1 MNYPVRIV
9 SGAVCFFL
17 ACSVIASAQ
26 WNKKPF
32 GEWSPKDTQKVL
44 NDSPWGQ
51 TQAFADMGNKFN
63 TGPGRNP
70 TPNQTEEATTNYLN
84 FRIRFLSAKPIRQ
97 ALSRVM
103 EEQNGNELD
112 AQTAA
117 RLKGFIETEFAEH
130 IIISVMVDSRDHKG
144 EMPKAQS
151 LLRNQTTGELK
162 NNTYLV
168 TKGGQR
174 VFLIEYY
181 PLSSDG
187 LGAKFVFPRLVDSKP
202 FVTEDTGE
210 VMFVSEL
217 SSQYTLRMRFKIK
230 DMIYDGKLEY

>member
-1 MNYPVRIV
+1 MNFPVRMI
-9 SGAVCFFL
+9 SGAVCFL
-17 ACSVIASAQ
+17 LVSSIASAQ
-26 WNKKPF
+26 WNKRPYT
-32 GEWSPKDTQKVL
+32 EWSPKDTQKVL

-51 TQAFADMGNKFN
+51 THAFTDMSNRFN

-70 TPNQTEEATTNYLN
+70 TPNQTEEASTNYLN

-97 ALSRVM
+97 ALSRIM
-103 EEQNGNELD
+103 EEQSNNELD

-117 RLKGFIETEFAEH
+117 RLKGFIDSEFAEH
-130 IIISVMVDSRDHKG
+130 IVISVMVDSRDSRG
-144 EMPKAQS
+144 QLPVARA
-151 LLRNQTTGELK
+151 LLRNQTAGELK
-162 NNTYLV
+162 NNSYLV

-181 PLSSDG
+181 PLSADG
-187 LGAKFVFPRLVDSKP
+187 LGAKFVFPRLVDGKP
-202 FVTEDTGE
+202 FITEDTGE

-217 SSQYTLRMRFKIK
+217 SSQYTLRMRFKTK